1 MSINDEKNSNH
12 VSTIK
17 DEGGRNMHS
26 HIIQNMIQNYHCIK
40 VS

>member
-1 MSINDEKNSNH
+1 MTKKDSNH

-17 DEGGRNMHS
+17 DEEGRNMHS